1 MEHNTPEMYGLSA
14 KEAEKSLM
22 DFALKL
28 RNIEEKYAI
37 SFIIPKLSFYQRL
50 AHFFKNLL

>member
-28 RNIEEKYAI
+28 RNIEAKHAI
-37 SFIIPKLSFYQRL
+37 SFMIPKLSFYQR
-50 AHFFKNLL
+50 AIHFFKNLL